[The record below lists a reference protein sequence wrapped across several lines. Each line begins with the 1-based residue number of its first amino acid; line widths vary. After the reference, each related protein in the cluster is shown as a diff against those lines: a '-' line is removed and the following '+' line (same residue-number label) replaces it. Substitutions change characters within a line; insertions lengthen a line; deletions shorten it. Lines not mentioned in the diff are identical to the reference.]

1 MNRYTNKTKR
11 RRFAKCFYEQG
22 SEVVKP
28 YLVLTPTQI
37 YGMALQGRP
46 ISNYMLPEHNF
57 DDGVIAEADEIAVP
71 LEEKRGVDL
80 NDLYQHHKELETK
93 VRTYRK
99 TLNRKTFK
107 QNPKEEPKN

>member
-28 YLVLTPTQI
+28 HLVLTPAQI

-46 ISNYMLPEHNF
+46 VSNFMLPEHNF
-57 DDGVIAEADEIAVP
+57 DDGVIAEADEITVP
-71 LEEKRGVDL
+71 LDEKRGVDL
-80 NDLYQHHKELETK
+80 NDLFQNHKDLETK
-93 VRTYRK
+93 SRAY
-99 TLNRKTFK
+99 RKTFK
-107 QNPKEEPKN
+107 QKPKSEEPKS